1 MVVCSGGKHA
11 TNAPLVPSG
20 NATRSCVMMCAM
32 ERLSSS
38 ILSQS
43 RDVHHGFFTRQGGV
57 SRGVYASLNCGPGSG
72 DDSAHVTENRARV
85 MRALGFPAGP
95 AQGLNTLAQIH
106 SAKVVRLRQALPSGR
121 YPRADALVTDVPGL
135 VVGALAA
142 DCVPVLFA
150 DMVGK
155 VVAAAH
161 AGWKGALAGIVDAT
175 LVSMG
180 ELGAQAERIVACVGP
195 CIQQQSYEVGA
206 ELRQRYVAA
215 DPDNGAYFRGSER
228 AGHFMFDLS
237 KYVSHRIEAAGVA
250 SVERLEV
257 DTYSNERD
265 FFSYRRATHRGEADY
280 GRQVSVIALT
290 EKTSHE

>member
-1 MVVCSGGKHA
+1 
-11 TNAPLVPSG
+11 
-20 NATRSCVMMCAM
+20 MMCAM

-206 ELRQRYVAA
+206 ELRQRFVAA

-257 DTYSNERD
+257 DTYTNEQD
-265 FFSYRRATHRGEADY
+265 FFSYRRTTHRGESDY
-280 GRQVSVIALT
+280 GRQVSAIALA
-290 EKTSHE
+290 S

>member
-1 MVVCSGGKHA
+1 
-11 TNAPLVPSG
+11 
-20 NATRSCVMMCAM
+20 MMCAM

-195 CIQQQSYEVGA
+195 CIAQQSYEVGA
-206 ELRQRYVAA
+206 ELRQRFVDA
-215 DPDNGAYFRGSER
+215 DPDNGGYFRGSER

-237 KYVSHRIEAAGVA
+237 KYVAYRIETAGVA

-257 DTYSNERD
+257 DTYTNEQD
-265 FFSYRRATHRGEADY
+265 FFSYRRTTHRGEPDY
-280 GRQVSVIALT
+280 GRQVSAIALT
-290 EKTSHE
+290 